1 MRVVLVSPYD
11 LDVPGGVQAHVRALA
26 TELRHVG
33 DEVTVLGP
41 GRPTGGVPG
50 GEVRVGRSAGI
61 AFNGARAPV
70 LVDPLGV
77 ARARA
82 AIRRARPDVVHVHE
96 PMVPLLGPGLV
107 LGSGPPLVTTN
118 HVWSDRDRLYRAVR
132 PVARRVLAR
141 TGAALVVSEAARAY
155 HAAALGVARERFA
168 VVPNGVDVAR
178 FAAAGSRAVVV
189 PEREPGTRRIVFV
202 GRLEPRKGVATLLE
216 AFALLCE
223 QRSDLE
229 LLIVGAGPEAPRVA
243 ELRARGL
250 GVHATGVV
258 PQEDLPAALASA
270 DVVVAPSIGGES
282 FGIVLLEAMAAGRP
296 LVASDLPGYRSVV
309 ERGDEAVLVPPGD
322 ATALAG
328 GIGRVLDDPV
338 LAAALVER
346 GRACALEHDWPVV
359 AARVRAA
366 YERAI
371 DRGRGDGAA
380 AAGGPTLAP

>member
-26 TELRHVG
+26 TELRALG
-33 DEVTVLGP
+33 DEVTILGP
-41 GRPTGGVPG
+41 GRPRGGSTG
-50 GEVRVGRSAGI
+50 GEVRVGRSLGV

-70 LVDPLGV
+70 LVDPLGI

-82 AIRRARPDVVHVHE
+82 AVRRARPDVVHVHE
-96 PMVPLLGPGLV
+96 PMVPLLGPAV
-107 LGSGPPLVTTN
+107 ALGTGVPLVTTN

-132 PVARRVLAR
+132 PLARRVLAR
-141 TGAALVVSEAARAY
+141 AAAALVVSAAARDY
-155 HAAALGVARERFA
+155 HAGAIGVAPERFD

-178 FAAAGSRAVVV
+178 FAAAGARGAVV
-189 PEREPGTRRIVFV
+189 PAAEPGIRRIVFV
-202 GRLEPRKGVATLLE
+202 GRLEPRKGIATLLE
-216 AFALLCE
+216 AFALLSE
-223 QRSDLE
+223 DRSDLE
-229 LLIVGAGPEAPRVA
+229 LLIVGSGPEAPRVA
-243 ELRARGL
+243 ELGARGL
-250 GVHATGVV
+250 GIHAAGIV

-270 DVVVAPSIGGES
+270 EVVVAPSIGGES

-322 ATALAG
+322 PRALAAA
-328 GIGRVLDDPV
+328 ITRVLDDPR
-338 LAAALVER
+338 LAAALVAR
-346 GRACALEHDWPVV
+346 GRERALAHDWPLV

-371 DRGRGDGAA
+371 PAARGS
-380 AAGGPTLAP
+380 GP